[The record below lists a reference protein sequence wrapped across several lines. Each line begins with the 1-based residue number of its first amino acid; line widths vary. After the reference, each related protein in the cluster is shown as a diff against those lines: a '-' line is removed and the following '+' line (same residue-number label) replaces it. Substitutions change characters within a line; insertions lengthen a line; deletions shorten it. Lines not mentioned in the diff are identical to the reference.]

1 MSTPQITP
9 NSVLMNP
16 AEVNPHAQ
24 TAQLMTVAKAKDA
37 FQKAEEKVK
46 SDSVNISKEALSMAK
61 DAQQLAD
68 EPEYDREEK
77 GEQDEISD
85 SRR

>member
-24 TAQLMTVAKAKDA
+24 TAQILTVAKAKDA
-37 FQKAEEKVK
+37 FLKAEERAK
-46 SDSVNISKEALSMAK
+46 SDSVNISKEAIRMAK
-61 DAQQLAD
+61 DAQGFED
-68 EPEYDREEK
+68 EPELERK
-77 GEQDEISD
+77 GKEPEDEISG
-85 SRR
+85 S

>member
-16 AEVNPHAQ
+16 AEINPHAQ
-24 TAQLMTVAKAKDA
+24 TAQVMTVAKAKDA
-37 FQKAEEKVK
+37 FQKAEEKLK
-46 SDSVNISKEALSMAK
+46 SDSVNISKEALRMARE
-61 DAQQLAD
+61 AQGLTD
-68 EPEYDREEK
+68 EPEYDRRDEEEK
-77 GEQDEISD
+77 DEVSY